1 MSKFRKHLFVFG
13 DFRLDVIEHLLYK
26 QTGEVVPLKPKAIE
40 TLELLV
46 IDRGRLLTKA
56 ELLKRLWPD
65 VLVDESNLSQ
75 NIYLLRKVLGV
86 TADGQNY
93 IETVPKRGYRF
104 LAEVEEIYVDESEA
118 GEEQDYVAV
127 GVAER
132 RAPIDSLAVLPMS
145 NESDD
150 PNVEYLSDGITE
162 SIINRLSQLPKL
174 KVMAR
179 STVFQ
184 YKSRT
189 IAPQKAARDLG
200 VRAIVTGR
208 VMQLGQRLIVRTE
221 LVDAATG
228 WQLWGDQF
236 DRDSDDILE
245 IQETIAH
252 EISSKLQLKLTGED
266 RKRLTKR
273 YTESTEAYHLFIKG
287 RYHLN
292 KRLTESIQRA
302 IEYFQQAIDVDPA
315 YAPAYVGLA
324 DCYPLLSLYGALEP
338 REAYPK
344 AEAAAR
350 RALEIDDSLAEAH
363 NSLGVIKLFYEWDWH
378 GAEQSFQQA
387 IQFNSGYA
395 DAYQRYGMLLVV
407 RGRFDEATVEFDH
420 AQALDPLSLITKTI
434 SGYAFYYARRYE
446 EAAERFQEVI
456 EMDRNY
462 SMAHFRLGLSYAQQR
477 RFDEALA
484 ELQLSAQLSG
494 DRDVIAAL
502 GYVHGL
508 KGDTAKA
515 QAAFAELKEREKA
528 GFVSAY
534 DKALINVGL
543 GDREQAID
551 WLEEAY
557 KERSYWLIYMQVD
570 PVIDPLRTSPRFA
583 ELLKQVVG
591 PEAIAADFIGT
602 PTSPSVTSEPT
613 APARSWSRVFVIL
626 FALLLLV
633 IVTLAIVRYF

>member
-1 MSKFRKHLFVFG
+1 MSQIRNHLFVF
-13 DFRLDVIEHLLYK
+13 DQFRLDATEHLLYR
-26 QTGEVVPLKPKAIE
+26 QTGEVVPLKPKAVE

-46 IDRGRLLTKA
+46 MQRGRLLTKA
-56 ELLKRLWPD
+56 ELLERLWPD
-65 VLVDESNLSQ
+65 AVVEESNLSQ
-75 NIYLLRKVLGV
+75 NIYLLRKVLGL
-86 TADGQNY
+86 TAGGQNY

-104 LAEVEEIYVDESEA
+104 VADVEEIYGTGNVVI
-118 GEEQDYVAV
+118 EEVAV
-127 GVAER
+127 GAAER
-132 RAPIDSLAVLPMS
+132 IARAAPIDSLAVLPMS

-150 PNVEYLSDGITE
+150 PNIEYLSDGITE
-162 SIINRLSQLPKL
+162 SIINRLSQLPQL

-184 YKSRT
+184 YKSRSVL
-189 IAPQKAARDLG
+189 PQKAARDLG

-208 VMQLGQRLIVRTE
+208 VMQLGERLIVRTE

-236 DRDSDDILE
+236 DRASSDILE

-287 RYHLN
+287 RYYLH
-292 KRLTESIQRA
+292 KRLNEVMPRA
-302 IEYFQQAIDVDPA
+302 IEYFQQAIDVDPV

-344 AEAAAR
+344 AKAAAR
-350 RALEIDDSLAEAH
+350 RALEIDDALAEAH
-363 NSLGVIKLFYEWDWH
+363 NSLGVIKLFYEWDWT
-378 GAEQSFQQA
+378 GAEQAFQQA
-387 IQFNSGYA
+387 IELNPGYA
-395 DAYQRYGMLLVV
+395 DAYQRYGMLLVA
-407 RGRFDEATVEFDH
+407 RGRFEEATVQFDH

-434 SGYAFYYARRYE
+434 SGYAYYYGRRYD
-446 EAAERFQEVI
+446 AAVERFQEVI

-462 SMAHFRLGLSYAQQR
+462 SMAHFRLGLTYAQQGK
-477 RFDEALA
+477 FDEALA
-484 ELQLSAQLSG
+484 ELQTSSQLSG
-494 DRDVIAAL
+494 DRDVVAAL

-508 KGDTAKA
+508 QGDAP
-515 QAAFAELKEREKA
+515 AAVDALEELKRRETA

-534 DKALINVGL
+534 DKALVNLGL
-543 GDREQAID
+543 GDYQQALA

-557 KERSYWLIYMQVD
+557 KERSYWLIYIQID
-570 PVIDPLRTSPRFA
+570 PALDPLRTNPRFA
-583 ELLKQVVG
+583 ELLDQVVG
-591 PEAIAADFIGT
+591 PE
-602 PTSPSVTSEPT
+602 
-613 APARSWSRVFVIL
+613 R
-626 FALLLLV
+626 
-633 IVTLAIVRYF
+633 

>member
-1 MSKFRKHLFVFG
+1 MSKLRKHLFVFG
-13 DFRLDVIEHLLYK
+13 EYRLDVTEHLLYK
-26 QTGEVVPLKPKAIE
+26 QSGEVVPLKPKAVE

-46 IDRGRLLTKA
+46 IERGRLLTKA

-65 VLVDESNLSQ
+65 VAVDESNLSQ
-75 NIYLLRKVLGV
+75 NIYLLRKVLGS

-93 IETVPKRGYRF
+93 IETVPRRGYRF
-104 LAEVEEIYVDESEA
+104 LAEVDEIYGDESEA
-118 GEEQDYVAV
+118 GEEPDYVTASV
-127 GVAER
+127 PER
-132 RAPIDSLAVLPMS
+132 HAPIDSLAVLPMS

-150 PNVEYLSDGITE
+150 PNIEYLSDGITE
-162 SIINRLSQLPKL
+162 SIINRLSQLPQL

-189 IAPQKAARDLG
+189 IVPQKAARDLG

-221 LVDAATG
+221 LVDAVTG

-236 DRDSDDILE
+236 DRASADILE

-338 REAYPK
+338 RDAYPK

-350 RALEIDDSLAEAH
+350 RALEIDDALAEAH
-363 NSLGVIKLFYEWDWH
+363 NSLGVIKLFYEWDWD

-387 IQFNSGYA
+387 IELNSGYA
-395 DAYQRYGMLLVV
+395 DAYQRYGMLLVA

-462 SMAHFRLGLSYAQQR
+462 SMAHFRLGLTYAQQR

-494 DRDVIAAL
+494 DRDVVAAL

-515 QAAFAELKEREKA
+515 RSAFAELKEREKA

-534 DKALINVGL
+534 DKALINLGL
-543 GDREQAID
+543 GDREQATD

-570 PVIDPLRTSPRFA
+570 PAIDPLRTSPRFT
-583 ELLKQVVG
+583 ELLKKVAG
-591 PEAIAADFIGT
+591 PEAIDAGFLET
-602 PTSPSVTSEPT
+602 PTSQSVTT
-613 APARSWSRVFVIL
+613 AGPPRLSSRVFL
-626 FALLLLV
+626 FVLALVLLV
-633 IVTLAIVRYF
+633 IVVLIIARYL

>member
-1 MSKFRKHLFVFG
+1 MSQIRNHLFVFG
-13 DFRLDVIEHLLYK
+13 QFRLDATEHLLYR
-26 QTGEVVPLKPKAIE
+26 QTGEVVPLKPKAVE

-46 IDRGRLLTKA
+46 MERGRLLTKA
-56 ELLKRLWPD
+56 ELLERLWPD
-65 VLVDESNLSQ
+65 AVVEESNLSQ

-86 TADGQNY
+86 TAGGQNY

-104 LAEVEEIYVDESEA
+104 VADVEEIYGND
-118 GEEQDYVAV
+118 GEVDYVAV
-127 GVAER
+127 GVDER
-132 RAPIDSLAVLPMS
+132 IAKAVPIDSLAVLPMA

-150 PNVEYLSDGITE
+150 PNIEYLSDGITE
-162 SIINRLSQLPKL
+162 SIINRLSQLPQL

-184 YKSRT
+184 YKSRSVL
-189 IAPQKAARDLG
+189 PQKAARDLG

-236 DRDSDDILE
+236 DRASSDILE

-287 RYHLN
+287 RYYLH
-292 KRLTESIQRA
+292 KRLNESIQKA
-302 IEYFQQAIDVDPA
+302 IGYFQQAIDVDPV

-350 RALEIDDSLAEAH
+350 RALEIDDALAEAH
-363 NSLGVIKLFYEWDWH
+363 NSLGVIKLFYEWDWT
-378 GAEQSFQQA
+378 GAEQAFQQA
-387 IQFNSGYA
+387 IELNPGYA

-407 RGRFDEATVEFDH
+407 RGRFDEATVQFDH

-434 SGYAFYYARRYE
+434 SGYAFYYARHYD
-446 EAAERFQEVI
+446 AAVERFQEVI

-462 SMAHFRLGLSYAQQR
+462 SMAHFRLGLTYVQQLE
-477 RFDEALA
+477 FNEALV
-484 ELQLSAQLSG
+484 ELRTSSRISG
-494 DRDVIAAL
+494 DRDVIAAIA
-502 GYVHGL
+502 YVYGL
-508 KGDTAKA
+508 QGDLPKA
-515 QAAFAELKEREKA
+515 LDAFDELKQREA
-528 GFVSAY
+528 ESFVSAY
-534 DKALINVGL
+534 DKALVNLGL
-543 GDREQAID
+543 GDLDQALD

-557 KERSYWLIYMQVD
+557 KERSYWLIYIQFD
-570 PVIDPLRTSPRFA
+570 PALDPLRTNPRFA
-583 ELLKQVVG
+583 ALLEKVVG
-591 PEAIAADFIGT
+591 
-602 PTSPSVTSEPT
+602 
-613 APARSWSRVFVIL
+613 
-626 FALLLLV
+626 
-633 IVTLAIVRYF
+633 